1 MDFNFNLD
9 KGQTF
14 NLSKDAGLDNIRVE
28 LRWNGD
34 ADLDVEAFLLDDGGT
49 ITRPEDFVFYN
60 SECREVPFDKAVH
73 GNKRRWM
80 AAVPPMS
87 ADGAVK
93 GSLDVRE
100 GGLEVMHL
108 NLMKVDPDI
117 SEIDITASIHEGGTF
132 KDVANAS
139 IAIIDEDADKE
150 LCRYELNEDFTNE
163 TTLVAGAFIVN
174 EDGDWSFKA
183 VGNAYEGG
191 LQALVNLF
199 T

>member
-1 MDFNFNLD
+1 
-9 KGQTF
+9 
-14 NLSKDAGLDNIRVE
+14 
-28 LRWNGD
+28 
-34 ADLDVEAFLLDDGGT
+34 
-49 ITRPEDFVFYN
+49 
-60 SECREVPFDKAVH
+60 
-73 GNKRRWM
+73 M

-163 TTLVAGAFIVN
+163 TALVAGAFIVN